1 MFRKAGRK
9 NEWTITV
16 KAPPQNGKVSAEKD
30 RRQKKLHLCKECVF
44 DLLVIDNNANGFHSD
59 ERTVSGFGADEN
71 LSILYRLFNISE
83 KEMFADL
90 YGGFFHTVYRLF
102 DKIEDVS
109 NT

>member
-1 MFRKAGRK
+1 MFRKAAK
-9 NEWTITV
+9 Y
-16 KAPPQNGKVSAEKD
+16 P
-30 RRQKKLHLCKECVF
+30 QKKTKGKKNLHLCKECVF
-44 DLLVIDNNANGFHSD
+44 NLFVIDNNANGFHSD
-59 ERTVSGFGADEN
+59 ERTVSGFDTHEN

-102 DKIEDVS
+102 DKIENVS

>member
-1 MFRKAGRK
+1 MY
-9 NEWTITV
+9 
-16 KAPPQNGKVSAEKD
+16 
-30 RRQKKLHLCKECVF
+30 LCKECVF

-59 ERTVSGFGADEN
+59 ERTVSRFDTHEN

>member
-1 MFRKAGRK
+1 M
-9 NEWTITV
+9 
-16 KAPPQNGKVSAEKD
+16 
-30 RRQKKLHLCKECVF
+30 HLCKECVF
-44 DLLVIDNNANGFHSD
+44 NLLVIDNNANGFHSD
-59 ERTVSGFGADEN
+59 ERTVSGFDTDEN

-102 DKIEDVS
+102 DKIENVS